1 MYELLDGPT
10 APDAVFAFSDEL
22 ALGALH
28 TAHQRGLRV
37 PEDIAIVGF
46 DDIEDGRYSNPPLT
60 TISPDKQ
67 QIAERSLQCLA
78 DRIYSP
84 DNTVPPQELTVPHR
98 LVARSTT

>member
-1 MYELLDGPT
+1 MTELLDGPT

-28 TAHQRGLRV
+28 VAHERGLRV

-46 DDIEDGRYSNPPLT
+46 DDIEDGRYSHPPLT
-60 TISPDKQ
+60 TIAPDKQ

-84 DNTVPPQELTVPHR
+84 SNDVPPQELTVPHR
-98 LVARSTT
+98 LVRRGTA